1 MEDKEKPRR
10 HGIPQNTEFDL
21 NLQRI
26 LEGVNFDRT
35 DDRVYVNF
43 SCHISP
49 TDNVDKGVTEWSMCG
64 DVLDRQKILRQSTFS
79 LIIFESESTSS
90 FNFQLRFSEAM
101 KEGAIPVIVCVNI
114 DCDIVCKKHLP
125 FSEVLCDSY
134 RKSVT
139 FLPHFRLPEL
149 HFLLRSWSDADL
161 FTARRTCRMIWQT
174 YLGSSHNVM
183 LTMLN
188 TMRERLGLPPAP
200 FKSSKSPLVFNS
212 SFKPQIMD
220 HHKMKLPNAEEQEFL
235 GPIGTYPQY
244 KPFIIPL
251 DFHLLVK

>member
-1 MEDKEKPRR
+1 MEDREKTRR
-10 HGIPQNTEFDL
+10 QRNHQNTEFDHT
-21 NLQRI
+21 LQRI

-49 TDNVDKGVTEWSMCG
+49 TDNVDKGVTEWAMCG
-64 DVLDRQKILRQSTFS
+64 DVKDRQKVLRHSTFS

-90 FNFQLRFSEAM
+90 FNLQLRFSEAM
-101 KEGAIPVIVCVNI
+101 KEGSIPVIVCVNI
-114 DCDIVCKKHLP
+114 NCDIIRKKHLP
-125 FSEVLCDSY
+125 FSEVISESY
-134 RKSVT
+134 KKSVV
-139 FLPHFRLPEL
+139 FLPAFRLPEL

-174 YLGSSHNVM
+174 YFGSSHNVM

-188 TMRERLGLPPAP
+188 AMRERLGLPPAP
-200 FKSSKSPLVFNS
+200 FESSKSPLVFNS
-212 SFKPQIMD
+212 SFKPQIME

-235 GPIGTYPQY
+235 GPIGIY
-244 KPFIIPL
+244 
-251 DFHLLVK
+251 